1 MEAVMS
7 EGNLEQEVRGQEATP
22 QSLDEVISGLK
33 GFGIE
38 EFEEILTIDAGGKVI
53 KLRVSNIP
61 TEDEMLSLMAVEG
74 SKGYL
79 WVQKVKVEILSRSIS
94 WVNGVQIRGLEGV
107 ARNVVDPTDGA
118 RRDIQVVL
126 RNILA
131 GWGQEVL
138 QVLWKVVCV
147 HCQRIEDRL
156 VQSFPDSAIMTEVEK
171 RFMDQAIRE
180 IADQNK
186 SLIADGFNK
195 LVETAAAEEQ
205 ALANET
211 QEPAQE

>member
-1 MEAVMS
+1 MS
-7 EGNLEQEVRGQEATP
+7 EGQEPNLEQAAPVQEATP
-22 QSLDEVISGLK
+22 QSLDEVILGLK

-38 EFEEILTIDAGGKVI
+38 EFEEILTLEAGGRVI
-53 KLRVSNIP
+53 KLRISNIP

-94 WVNGVQIRGLEGV
+94 WINGIQIRGLEG
-107 ARNVVDPTDGA
+107 AYRNITDPTDGQ

-131 GWGQEVL
+131 GWGQEIL
-138 QVLWKVVCV
+138 AVLWKVVCV

-171 RFMDQAIRE
+171 RFMEQAIRE
-180 IADQNK
+180 IADQNQ
-186 SLIADGFNK
+186 SLIKDGFNK
-195 LVETAAAEEQ
+195 LVETSAAADAELADEQ
-205 ALANET
+205 P
-211 QEPAQE
+211 QE

>member
-1 MEAVMS
+1 MS
-7 EGNLEQEVRGQEATP
+7 EGQEPNLEQAAPVQEATP
-22 QSLDEVISGLK
+22 QSLDEVILGLK

-38 EFEEILTIDAGGKVI
+38 EFEEILTLEAGGRVI
-53 KLRVSNIP
+53 KLRISNIP

-94 WVNGVQIRGLEGV
+94 WINGIQIRGLEGA
-107 ARNVVDPTDGA
+107 ARNITDPTDGQ

-131 GWGQEVL
+131 GWGQEIL
-138 QVLWKVVCV
+138 AVLWKVVCV

-171 RFMDQAIRE
+171 RFMEQAIRE
-180 IADQNK
+180 IADQNQ
-186 SLIADGFNK
+186 SLIKDGFNK
-195 LVETAAAEEQ
+195 LVETSAAADAELAAEQ
-205 ALANET
+205 P
-211 QEPAQE
+211 QE

>member
-1 MEAVMS
+1 MS
-7 EGNLEQEVRGQEATP
+7 EGQEPNLEQAAPVQEATP
-22 QSLDEVISGLK
+22 QSLDEVILGLK

-38 EFEEILTIDAGGKVI
+38 EFEEILTLEAGGRVI
-53 KLRVSNIP
+53 KLRISNIP

-94 WVNGVQIRGLEGV
+94 WINGIQIRGLEG
-107 ARNVVDPTDGA
+107 AYRNITDPTDGQ

-131 GWGQEVL
+131 GWGQEIL
-138 QVLWKVVCV
+138 AVLWKVVCV

-171 RFMDQAIRE
+171 RFMEQAIRE
-180 IADQNK
+180 IADQNQN
-186 SLIADGFNK
+186 LIKDGFNK
-195 LVETAAAEEQ
+195 LVETSAAADAELTAEQ
-205 ALANET
+205 P
-211 QEPAQE
+211 QE